1 MGKKFSSQ
9 LRQILV
15 LVMLLIVF
23 PCVSQ
28 SAPLSVTGFG
38 HQTGKTD
45 HTNKNSAARILYQ
58 SAKPARFKVKARG
71 IEDVGQER
79 THSINIKKSGRSV
92 EKTHQSEGRRL
103 SIYFPKAG
111 IRAGPS
117 KSGQGGGRIPV
128 AAP

>member
-1 MGKKFSSQ
+1 MGKNGSSQ
-9 LRQILV
+9 LRQMLV

-23 PCVSQ
+23 PCLSQ
-28 SAPLSVTGFG
+28 SAPLSATE
-38 HQTGKTD
+38 

-58 SAKPARFKVKARG
+58 SAKPASFKVKARG
-71 IEDVGQER
+71 HER
-79 THSINIKKSGRSV
+79 THSLNSKKSARSV

>member
-28 SAPLSVTGFG
+28 SAPLSV
-38 HQTGKTD
+38 TD

>member
-9 LRQILV
+9 LRQMLV

-23 PCVSQ
+23 PCLSQ
-28 SAPLSVTGFG
+28 SAPLSAT
-38 HQTGKTD
+38 
-45 HTNKNSAARILYQ
+45 
-58 SAKPARFKVKARG
+58 
-71 IEDVGQER
+71 
-79 THSINIKKSGRSV
+79 
-92 EKTHQSEGRRL
+92 GRRL
-103 SIYFPKAG
+103 SIYFPNAG

>member
-1 MGKKFSSQ
+1 MGKNGSSQ
-9 LRQILV
+9 LRQMLV

-23 PCVSQ
+23 PCLSQ
-28 SAPLSVTGFG
+28 SAPLSATGLI
-38 HQTGKTD
+38 HQTGKTE

-58 SAKPARFKVKARG
+58 SAKPASFKVKARG
-71 IEDVGQER
+71 HER
-79 THSINIKKSGRSV
+79 THSLNSKKSARSV